1 MPQKII
7 IEDIAAYPE
16 EASYAVPRG
25 DKLYYVMYGFAATD
39 KHVHVRLEGEGA
51 EAIILGILIGDTA
64 SCTVQTLQDHVA
76 PHTTSDLLIRTVLA
90 GNASFSYQGKIVIE
104 KDAQQSNAYQRNEN
118 LMVGNRS
125 HVDTKPELEILA
137 NDVRCT
143 HGATVGR
150 LDKEPVFY
158 LQSRGLTHP
167 EAEAMLL
174 RGFAEGIVQK
184 IPDPQAQ
191 DTLRA
196 YIDEMLM
203 RLTNKQKLK

>member
-1 MPQKII
+1 
-7 IEDIAAYPE
+7 
-16 EASYAVPRG
+16 
-25 DKLYYVMYGFAATD
+25 
-39 KHVHVRLEGEGA
+39 
-51 EAIILGILIGDTA
+51 
-64 SCTVQTLQDHVA
+64 
-76 PHTTSDLLIRTVLA
+76 
-90 GNASFSYQGKIVIE
+90 
-104 KDAQQSNAYQRNEN
+104 
-118 LMVGNRS
+118 VGNRS